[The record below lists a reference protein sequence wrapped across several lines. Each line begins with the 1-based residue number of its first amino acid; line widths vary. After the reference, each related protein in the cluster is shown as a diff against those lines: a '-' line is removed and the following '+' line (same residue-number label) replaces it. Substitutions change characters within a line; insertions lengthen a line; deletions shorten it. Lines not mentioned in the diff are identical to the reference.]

1 MFQTNPNPAPLLDE
15 NFLYKKLWGA
25 VEPSMWPKAKIVAKK
40 DTISWKFGQTI
51 LKFGCEGGEL
61 KA

>member
-15 NFLYKKLWGA
+15 NFLYKKVWGA
-25 VEPSMWPKAKIVAKK
+25 VEPNMWPKAIVMAKK
-40 DTISWKFGQTI
+40 DMISWKFRQTK
-51 LKFGCEGGEL
+51 LKLDWKVGEL